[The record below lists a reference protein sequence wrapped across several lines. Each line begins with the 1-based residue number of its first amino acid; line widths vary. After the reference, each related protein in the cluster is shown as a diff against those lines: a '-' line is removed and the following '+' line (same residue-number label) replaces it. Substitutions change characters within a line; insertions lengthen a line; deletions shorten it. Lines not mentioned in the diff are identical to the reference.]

1 MLFERKEKEEKHRA
15 WTDPSFIA
23 RDHAF
28 AKKLHDDERKAANLA
43 MFNQAFPPNRNQ
55 PIIQP
60 IIIPTNQNQNQNQND
75 EISRLQARLNKIEKE
90 DKEMEDRIRNVMIL
104 DNPRLLQ
111 AFYPTVPI
119 YNPSKIIDAALL
131 AELEKKERSDMMY
144 KKLKD
149 IYGDDAPSK
158 YLNRAL
164 ARIDAERPPQMIEHP
179 PRKRSRSK
187 SKTKKPTKKKSKS
200 PKSKSKKK

>member
-28 AKKLHDDERKAANLA
+28 AKKLHDDERNAANLA

-55 PIIQP
+55 PIVQP
-60 IIIPTNQNQNQNQND
+60 IIIPANQNQND
-75 EISRLQARLNKIEKE
+75 EIARLQARLNKIEKE

-111 AFYPTVPI
+111 AFYPSRPI
-119 YNPSKIIDAALL
+119 YNPSKIIDAAIL
-131 AELEKKERSDMMY
+131 AELDKKERSDMMY

-149 IYGDDAPSK
+149 IYGDDAPAK

-164 ARIDAERPPQMIEHP
+164 TRIDAEKPPQMIEHP
-179 PRKRSRSK
+179 PRRRSRSK
-187 SKTKKPTKKKSKS
+187 SKSKKPTKKKSKS
-200 PKSKSKKK
+200 PKPKHKKK